1 MRHLHEAAGDQRR
14 PTMSWVPRPIALR
27 HPARFAVEPSPSI
40 TDEFLESYVAWREA
54 SEDVRAADEHWRTCE
69 PRRRRVAFECYR
81 FALAS
86 EERAAHIYFDRT
98 ARVRALA
105 EPSA

>member
-1 MRHLHEAAGDQRR
+1 
-14 PTMSWVPRPIALR
+14 MSWVPRPIAVQQ
-27 HPARFAVEPSPSI
+27 PASSAVDPCPWI

-81 FALAS
+81 AALDF
-86 EERAAHIYFDRT
+86 EEQAARIYFDRT
-98 ARVRALA
+98 ARLLTLGRA
-105 EPSA
+105 SA